1 VSSQE
6 IIIPERKI
14 VTRDRLKTLLRI
26 ALNWNYYYVSCGKD
40 MIFFLI
46 HQTTDVV
53 WLILLQIY
61 YIEVFCKGGV
71 VKINILIIREISAYQ
86 MFLCMECCIL

>member
-1 VSSQE
+1 
-6 IIIPERKI
+6 
-14 VTRDRLKTLLRI
+14 
-26 ALNWNYYYVSCGKD
+26 

-46 HQTTDVV
+46 NQTTDVV

-71 VKINILIIREISAYQ
+71 EEIKILIVRGISAYQ
-86 MFLCMECCIL
+86 IFLCMECCIL